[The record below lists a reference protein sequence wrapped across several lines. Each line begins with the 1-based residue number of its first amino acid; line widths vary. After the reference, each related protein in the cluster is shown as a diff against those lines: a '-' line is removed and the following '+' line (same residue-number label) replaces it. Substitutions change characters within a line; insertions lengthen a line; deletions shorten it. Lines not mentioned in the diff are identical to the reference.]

1 VLRLQPDGASRR
13 RKAALPSHSGNTF
26 AFGMCMENSAFFKFF
41 SAVTFVALVL
51 SPAPAAAQQVPHAGQ
66 VAIGAEL
73 SVYFP
78 ADNQLSIGLLGGG
91 LFEIYATPRIGIR
104 TSVTAIRNGYDR
116 EDDDDERQLRVGV
129 DGIYNWEH
137 GAVHPFVGAGV
148 GMHFLRFYRDGD
160 NEGPNDTEFGAQVLG
175 GAEFFLNR
183 AWTVKGEGRYQWVGD
198 RPNLN
203 PDGLALSIGVKRY
216 F

>member
-1 VLRLQPDGASRR
+1 MLL
-13 RKAALPSHSGNTF
+13 ALPAAT
-26 AFGMCMENSAFFKFF
+26 
-41 SAVTFVALVL
+41 
-51 SPAPAAAQQVPHAGQ
+51 AAQPVPNAGQ
-66 VAIGAEL
+66 VAIGAEI

-78 ADNQLSIGLLGGG
+78 ADEQLAAGVLGGG

-104 TSVTAIRNGYDR
+104 TSVTALRNGYDR

-129 DGIYNWEH
+129 DGIYNWER
-137 GAVHPFVGAGV
+137 GAIHPFVGAGV
-148 GMHFLRFYRDGD
+148 GMHFMRFYRNGN
-160 NEGPNDTEFGAQVLG
+160 NEGPNDTGFGAQVLG
-175 GAEFFLNR
+175 GAEIFLNR
-183 AWTVKGEGRYQWVGD
+183 DWTTKLEGRYQWVQD

>member
-1 VLRLQPDGASRR
+1 MG
-13 RKAALPSHSGNTF
+13 
-26 AFGMCMENSAFFKFF
+26 SAFANADGMDT
-41 SAVTFVALVL
+41 SAFVKHICCIALLAVL
-51 SPAPAAAQQVPHAGQ
+51 ALPAAAAAQPVPNSGQ
-66 VAIGAEL
+66 VALGAEV

-78 ADNQLSIGLLGGG
+78 ADEQLAIGILGGG

-104 TSVTAIRNGYDR
+104 TSVTALRNGYDR
-116 EDDDDERQLRVGV
+116 DDDDDERQLRVGV

-137 GAVHPFVGAGV
+137 GAIHPFLGAGV

-160 NEGPNDTEFGAQVLG
+160 NQGPNDTEFGAQVLG
-175 GAEFFLNR
+175 GAEFFMNR
-183 AWTVKGEGRYQWVGD
+183 RWTVKAEGRYQWVAD

-203 PDGLALSIGVKRY
+203 PDGLALSLGVKRY

>member
-1 VLRLQPDGASRR
+1 MDTSALYKYLSG
-13 RKAALPSHSGNTF
+13 AALLALLLWPS
-26 AFGMCMENSAFFKFF
+26 
-41 SAVTFVALVL
+41 
-51 SPAPAAAQQVPHAGQ
+51 AAGAQPVPDAGQ
-66 VAIGAEL
+66 VAIGGEL

-78 ADNQLSIGLLGGG
+78 ADERLSPGVLGGG

-104 TSVTAIRNGYDR
+104 TSVTAQRSGYDR
-116 EDDDDERQLRVGV
+116 RDDDDERQLRVGV
-129 DGIYNWEH
+129 DGIYNWER
-137 GAVHPFVGAGV
+137 GAIHPFAGAGV

-160 NEGPNDTEFGAQVLG
+160 NQGPNDTEFGVQVLG
-175 GAEFFLNR
+175 GAEFFMNR
-183 AWTVKGEGRYQWVGD
+183 EWTMKAEGRYQWVAD

>member
-1 VLRLQPDGASRR
+1 MTTSAFLRQLGC
-13 RKAALPSHSGNTF
+13 AAL
-26 AFGMCMENSAFFKFF
+26 
-41 SAVTFVALVL
+41 VALLVL
-51 SPAPAAAQQVPHAGQ
+51 PTPAAAQQVPHEGQ

-78 ADNQLSIGLLGGG
+78 ADDQLGMGVLGGG
-91 LFEIYATPRIGIR
+91 LFEIYATPRFGIR

-116 EDDDDERQLRVGV
+116 RDDDDERQLRLGV
-129 DGIYNWEH
+129 DGIYNWE
-137 GAVHPFVGAGV
+137 GGVVHPFVGAGV
-148 GMHFLRFYRDGD
+148 GMHFLRFYRNGD
-160 NEGPNDTEFGAQVLG
+160 NEGPNDTAFGAQVLG
-175 GAEFFLNR
+175 GAEIFMNR
-183 AWTVKGEGRYQWVGD
+183 QWTTKLEARYQWVGD